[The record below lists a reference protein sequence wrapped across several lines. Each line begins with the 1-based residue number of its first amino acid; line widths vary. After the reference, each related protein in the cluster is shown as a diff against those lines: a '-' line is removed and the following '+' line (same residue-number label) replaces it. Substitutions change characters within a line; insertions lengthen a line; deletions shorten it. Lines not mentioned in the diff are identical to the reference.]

1 MLGAEIA
8 QALNLASANT
18 NRMQLRS
25 LFIFCCP
32 FLLCIEIHV
41 PTLFSTE
48 KDEGGVPIRV
58 GNAALQIRLKRRTP
72 EILSSGGTA
81 KSPYGNKNMKVRR
94 VECTT

>member
-1 MLGAEIA
+1 MLGADMA
-8 QALNLASANT
+8 KALKPASANT

-25 LFIFCCP
+25 LFIFVVP
-32 FLLCIEIHV
+32 FFFEIHL
-41 PTLFSTE
+41 PTLCSTE

-58 GNAALQIRLKRRTP
+58 GNAALQIQLKRRTP